1 MARHRLYLSTLLL
14 VLLISFSTNLYALEI
29 PAPSGYVTDNAQM
42 IDDGTELKLEQFLRR
57 FEQSDSTQLVILTLP
72 SLDGEPVEQA
82 ALAVAEQWR
91 IGQKQHDNGLLLLV
105 SKQDRRVRIEVGKGL
120 EGRLTDL
127 LAGRI
132 IDQELVPQFKHGDYT
147 GGIVAAVVAMTD
159 AVRGEYQGT
168 GNKRKKKKNPFGWLL
183 TLLFIAPALLP
194 IGGRRRRSIF
204 WMGGGFGGGG
214 FGGSGGGGFSGGG
227 GSFGG
232 GGASGSW

>member
-1 MARHRLYLSTLLL
+1 MRILCSLALLLL
-14 VLLISFSTNLYALEI
+14 VGVVPCRALDI
-29 PAPSGYVTDNAQM
+29 PAPQGYVTDVANL
-42 IDDGTELKLEQFLRR
+42 IDDGTELKLEQFLNR
-57 FEQSDSTQLVILTLP
+57 FEQTDSTQLVILTLP
-72 SLDGEPVEQA
+72 NLDGEPADQA
-82 ALAVAEQWR
+82 ALTVAEQWK
-91 IGQKQHDNGLLLLV
+91 IGQSNHDNGLLLLV

-132 IDQELVPQFKHGDYT
+132 IDQELVPQFKQGNYT
-147 GGIVAAVVAMTD
+147 AGIVAAVVGMTD

-168 GNKRKKKKNPFGWLL
+168 GTTKRKKKKNPMGWLM
-183 TLLFIAPALLP
+183 TLLFIAPALL
-194 IGGRRRRSIF
+194 GGRRRRSIF

-214 FGGSGGGGFSGGG
+214 FGGGGGGGFSGGG